1 MLRAIDRLAGV
12 IDEVPHV
19 GGFIGG
25 VAKDPHVGAGVAVQV
40 VVVQVIAGAE
50 EIATGDLMG
59 IHLVFLEGGEL
70 GLGIADAVFQRLA
83 LFGGEG
89 LEVERLAGNDADG
102 GETRQQ
108 VFLGVLCRGKGE
120 HEVQVAE
127 QFRAVGHAGGRFR
140 PADLRRGGRCR
151 LLEVLAQ
158 GLDLV
163 AALDFPDLFQ
173 VLFIEQLCAV
183 QRIGDVALAAYHAV
197 DIDWLLTFPVRADD
211 HEVAA
216 TVAGA
221 AGAQVGEILGVEVD
235 QLDRVVTL
243 LGDLWQGQDQ
253 RFGAQVHPHERVG
266 GVRVRRD
273 DRRVLGGEHPGGI
286 ADAVERCLEVRPTL
300 VHGLCV

>member
-1 MLRAIDRLAGV
+1 M
-12 IDEVPHV
+12 
-19 GGFIGG
+19 
-25 VAKDPHVGAGVAVQV
+25 
-40 VVVQVIAGAE
+40 
-50 EIATGDLMG
+50 
-59 IHLVFLEGGEL
+59 
-70 GLGIADAVFQRLA
+70 
-83 LFGGEG
+83 
-89 LEVERLAGNDADG
+89 
-102 GETRQQ
+102 
-108 VFLGVLCRGKGE
+108 
-120 HEVQVAE
+120 
-127 QFRAVGHAGGRFR
+127 
-140 PADLRRGGRCR
+140 
-151 LLEVLAQ
+151 LEVLAQ